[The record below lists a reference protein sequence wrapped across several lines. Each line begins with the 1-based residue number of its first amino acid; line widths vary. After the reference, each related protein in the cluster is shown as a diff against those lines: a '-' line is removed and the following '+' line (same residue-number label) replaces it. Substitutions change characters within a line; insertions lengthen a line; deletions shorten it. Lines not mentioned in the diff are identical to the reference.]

1 MKGTKCL
8 AFTGERGTAPRVWEA
23 RLPLQGARGSGGP
36 RPDLCWPRPV
46 YSAGGL
52 WAGEGAKGRE
62 PGSADSLLRGSTSW
76 RRGTL
81 HRNSSR

>member
-23 RLPLQGARGSGGP
+23 RLPLQGARGSGG
-36 RPDLCWPRPV
+36 PRPV